1 MIFTELVLQNFGPY
15 YGKNVI
21 NLRTEKEDDY
31 SSPIILFG
39 GMNGGGKTT
48 IMDAIRLALY
58 GARAQCSSRG
68 NLSYS
73 EFLTQC
79 VNNNAAKELDI
90 EKDHQ
95 TRIELSF
102 EHFHYDHWK
111 ELKIVRYWT
120 KNLKDGKD
128 TLGILEGDWPDLA
141 LTNTWDE
148 YIETLLPVGISN
160 LFLFDGEQ
168 VKELAEQEKPP
179 QVVFESIKALLGL
192 ELADK
197 LAIDL
202 DILASRKRK
211 TFANEFELVN
221 LEETELKLSELNKK
235 KQKIDQKLD
244 NLKQEL
250 EIAQREQTN
259 AGREFMNQ
267 GGKIASEKSKLQ
279 TSINHLTNEAEKQ
292 RELLREI
299 AANLAPLGLILPLL
313 HQAKNQGEKEL
324 KSEQAKISLAVL
336 EERDQRL
343 LDFLLSINANNFADI
358 NSYLIKENE
367 ELKQQINEGEKPWL
381 NIKNSELKQL
391 DNLLDIV
398 LPSELKKAEEIIE
411 SLDELDGKIEAK
423 ERELAVA
430 AAPEEYDK
438 LQKNLEKYEQKYNQC
453 KQEHYLVQNQQVNLE
468 KEIEK
473 IKKDLEKYGE
483 KIIDRQNKEHILNS
497 ITKVKD
503 TLIIFKEKLTL
514 RKLNKLEI
522 EVSECF
528 RYLLHKS
535 NLVHRVVINS
545 SDFSLSIYD
554 PNGHQLPKHRL
565 SAGEKQLLAIAFLWG
580 LARVS
585 GRNLPV
591 AIDTPL
597 GRLDSSHRNNLIE
610 RYFPTASHQVIL
622 LSTDTEIGKKEVA
635 KLRDQGAI
643 AREYLLK
650 YDPEKR
656 QTKIESGYFW

>member
-1 MIFTELVLQNFGPY
+1 MIFTELILQNFGPY

-21 NLRTEKEDDY
+21 NLKTNMEDH

-58 GARAQCSSRG
+58 GPRAQCSTRG

-73 EFLTQC
+73 DFLNQC

-90 EKDHQ
+90 ETDHQ

-102 EHFHYDHWK
+102 EHYHSERWK

-120 KNLKDGKD
+120 KNPKDGKD
-128 TLGILEGDWPDLA
+128 NLGILEGEWPDMALA
-141 LTNTWDE
+141 NTWDE

-179 QVVFESIKALLGL
+179 QGVFEAIKALLGL

-197 LAIDL
+197 LALDL

-211 TFANEFELVN
+211 TLADEFQLAN
-221 LEETELKLSELNKK
+221 LEEIELKLSKLNQEKEL
-235 KQKIDQKLD
+235 I
-244 NLKQEL
+244 KQEESTL
-250 EIAQREQTN
+250 KDQVEIAQREQIK
-259 AGREFMNQ
+259 AAADFRYQ

-279 TSINHLTNEAEKQ
+279 TTIEHLKTDAEKQ
-292 RELLREI
+292 RDLLREI
-299 AANLAPLGLILPLL
+299 GANLAPLGLILPLL
-313 HQAKNQGEKEL
+313 EQASRQGRNEL

-336 EERDQRL
+336 QERDQRL
-343 LDFLLSINANNFADI
+343 LSYLLSINAPNFEDINNF
-358 NSYLIKENE
+358 LVQENQ
-367 ELKQQINEGEKPWL
+367 ELKQQINEQEKPWL
-381 NIKNSELKQL
+381 NTNEEDLQQL
-391 DNLLDIV
+391 DNLLNIV
-398 LPSELKKAEEIIE
+398 LPKELKNAQEIIVTLENLEEI
-411 SLDELDGKIEAK
+411 IEAK

-430 AAPEEYDK
+430 AAPEEYEKLSNYLEECDQEYRKYKIEHDTILKKQESQKKEIDK
-438 LQKNLEKYEQKYNQC
+438 IKKELEKYS
-453 KQEHYLVQNQQVNLE
+453 
-468 KEIEK
+468 EK
-473 IKKDLEKYGE
+473 IMA
-483 KIIDRQNKEHILNS
+483 RQNTEHIVTS
-497 ITKVKD
+497 IAKVKD
-503 TLIIFKEKLTL
+503 TLAIFKERLTL
-514 RKLNKLEI
+514 RKLNKLEM

-528 RYLLHKS
+528 RYLLHKT
-535 NLVHRVVINS
+535 NLVHRVVINNV
-545 SDFSLSIYD
+545 DFSLSIYD
-554 PNGHQLPKHRL
+554 PSGHQLPKHRL

-585 GRNLPV
+585 GRHLPV

-597 GRLDSSHRNNLIE
+597 GRLDSEHRNNLIE

-622 LSTDTEIGKKEVA
+622 LSTDTEIGKKEIE
-635 KLRDQGAI
+635 KLRAQGAI
-643 AREYLLK
+643 AQEYLLK

-656 QTKIESGYFW
+656 QTAIEQGYFW

>member
-15 YGKNVI
+15 YGKNII
-21 NLRTEKEDDY
+21 NLRTEMEEK

-58 GARAQCSSRG
+58 GARAQCSTRG
-68 NLSYS
+68 NLSYPD
-73 EFLTQC
+73 FLNQC
-79 VNNNAAKELDI
+79 INNNISKELSPNN
-90 EKDHQ
+90 DHQ

-102 EHFHYDHWK
+102 EHLHYDRWK

-120 KNLKDGKD
+120 RNPKDGKD
-128 TLGILEGDWPDLA
+128 NLGILEGDWPDTALA
-141 LTNTWDE
+141 NTWDE
-148 YIETLLPVGISN
+148 YIESLLPVGISN

-179 QVVFESIKALLGL
+179 QTVLEAIKALLGL

-202 DILASRKRK
+202 DILANRKRK
-211 TFANEFELVN
+211 ILASESQLIKLEEIELQLIKLNEEKTLIEQQESLVTKRLEQAENKQRTALNEFML
-221 LEETELKLSELNKK
+221 
-235 KQKIDQKLD
+235 
-244 NLKQEL
+244 
-250 EIAQREQTN
+250 
-259 AGREFMNQ
+259 Q
-267 GGKIASEKSKLQ
+267 GGKIAAEKSKLQ
-279 TSINHLTNEAEKQ
+279 TSIEHLKTDAEKQ
-292 RELLREI
+292 RELLRQL

-313 HQAKNQGEKEL
+313 KQASIQGEKEL
-324 KSEQAKISLAVL
+324 KAQQAKISLGIL

-343 LDFLLSINANNFADI
+343 LAFLSSIKAANFQQISQFLSE
-358 NSYLIKENE
+358 ENE
-367 ELKQQINEGEKPWL
+367 QLKKESDLEQNPWL
-381 NIKNSELKQL
+381 HIKKNELQQL
-391 DNLLDIV
+391 NNLIEIV
-398 LPSELKKAEEIIE
+398 LPTQIQSAKKILKNLADLEEIIE
-411 SLDELDGKIEAK
+411 SK

-430 AAPEEYDK
+430 ASPEAYNK
-438 LQKNLEKYEQKYNQC
+438 LAQELEKAEQEVRKYNTELKVHQNQKENLDQKINKIKKELEKYS
-453 KQEHYLVQNQQVNLE
+453 
-468 KEIEK
+468 EK
-473 IKKDLEKYGE
+473 IL
-483 KIIDRQNKEHILNS
+483 DRQNTAHIISS
-497 ITKVKD
+497 IAKVKD
-503 TLIIFKEKLTL
+503 TLAIFKQKLTL

-545 SDFSLSIYD
+545 NDFSLSIYD

-622 LSTDTEIGKKEVA
+622 LSTDTEIGEKEVT
-635 KLRDQGAI
+635 KLRQQEAI

-650 YDPEKR
+650 YDTEKH
-656 QTKIESGYFW
+656 QTAIESGYFW